1 MKKAILLLISI
12 VGLTL
17 AMNRCKSG
25 SQISFTEAD
34 KVSITSTVLGA
45 VKQFNDTKDLK
56 AYVTVYYTENAIVLM
71 PNVEPIQGREA
82 ITSSMKTFGDIN
94 MDFNIIDI
102 SGKGDLAY
110 VYGKYTLVF
119 LPSGVKDNG
128 KYIEIWR
135 KQADGKWQVNYD
147 IFNTSVP
154 VQSDTTKTH

>member
-1 MKKAILLLISI
+1 MKKTILSLISI

-17 AMNRCKSG
+17 GMNSCKSG

-34 KVSITSTVLGA
+34 KVSISSTALRA
-45 VKQFNDTKDLK
+45 VKQLNDTKDIK
-56 AYVTVYYTENAIVLM
+56 AYVTAYYSENATVLM
-71 PNVEPIQGREA
+71 PNAEPVQGREA
-82 ITSSMKTFGDIN
+82 ITSSMNKFGDIK

-102 SGKGDLAY
+102 TGKGDLAY

-119 LPSGVKDNG
+119 LPSGAKDNG

-154 VQSDTTKTH
+154 IQNDTTKTH